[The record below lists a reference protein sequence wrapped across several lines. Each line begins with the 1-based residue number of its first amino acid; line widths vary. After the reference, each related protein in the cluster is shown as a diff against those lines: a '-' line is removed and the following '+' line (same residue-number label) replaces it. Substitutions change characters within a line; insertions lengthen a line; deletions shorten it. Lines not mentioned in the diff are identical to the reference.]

1 LSAVNSCRYY
11 IPGLLKSSHALLIFP
26 FLRKFHLNLFPALFR
41 KSKSVAVISS
51 DGELNIMQIK
61 EDRLV
66 LKSQVR
72 VLLDPYPEF
81 RLIEWNNTETL
92 LFSTRSSAVM
102 DVFEATGM
110 FLYKIPMVCFL
121 NTPN

>member
-1 LSAVNSCRYY
+1 
-11 IPGLLKSSHALLIFP
+11 
-26 FLRKFHLNLFPALFR
+26 
-41 KSKSVAVISS
+41 
-51 DGELNIMQIK
+51 MQIK

-121 NTPN
+121 NTPNQYFQFDGTTGSLQIISQIRANSLPSDENFSDDIFTLQIDGILSAFRVGYASSF